1 MGLSRA
7 GLRLRM
13 SKHQSVFF
21 WRLQARRLKELEK
34 RLDAKETECLSPVLV
49 SFVGF
54 EISGQLAKHRLKI
67 VLVREGFEIIEGL
80 QVGQRSGKD
89 R

>member
-13 SKHQSVFF
+13 AKHQSVFF